1 MKTDEVPIVTMFIKI
16 LFYLLAL
23 FFIAPNLSAQ
33 SQWQMSGEITVKG
46 LNSGANLSRFGASSS
61 GIIYA
66 IDSEGN
72 KLLKISSKGEVLNW
86 IGGFGW
92 SDEQFDLPSDIW
104 VTGLDIFVA
113 DQNNHRIQRYDIE
126 LNFISS
132 LEGVS
137 EETGNIDF
145 EYPGAVAQSRRGDVY
160 VADSEN
166 GQVLKYSAE
175 GEFLLQFGGLG
186 YGEGRLVE
194 PISIGITGDE
204 TVIVADRE
212 RNLILSFDEFG
223 NYIDSAGEGMF
234 ADILAVTT
242 TKSNQIAVLDGDTKL
257 IYLFSENMNEYSVID
272 LSILSDRSVHPTDI
286 TMVDNKMLI
295 LDSDSK
301 TLLQFEKR

>member
-1 MKTDEVPIVTMFIKI
+1 MFIKL
-16 LFYLLAL
+16 LFSLSAL
-23 FFIAPNLSAQ
+23 IFTASNLSAQ
-33 SQWQMSGEITVKG
+33 SQWEMTGEIIIKG
-46 LNSGANLSRFGASSS
+46 LDSGANLSRIGISSS

-66 IDSEGN
+66 LDSDGN
-72 KLLKISSKGEVLNW
+72 KLLKISSKGQVLKW

-104 VTGLDIFVA
+104 VTGLDVFVA

-137 EETGNIDF
+137 EETGKIDF
-145 EYPGAVAQSRRGDVY
+145 EYPGAVAQSNRGNVY

-166 GQVLKYSAE
+166 GQILKYSSE
-175 GEFLLQFGGLG
+175 GDFLLQFGGLG
-186 YGEGRLVE
+186 YNEGRLIE
-194 PISIGITGDE
+194 PISISITGDE

-223 NYIDSAGEGMF
+223 NYISTAGEGLF
-234 ADILAVTT
+234 TDILTVATT
-242 TKSNQIAVLDGDTKL
+242 NSNQIAVLDGNSKM

-272 LSILSDRSVHPTDI
+272 LSIQSDRSVHPTDI
-286 TMVDNKMLI
+286 AIVDNELFI
-295 LDSDSK
+295 LDSDTQ
-301 TLLQFEKR
+301 TLMRFKKR